1 MSHKCALNEVE
12 DYDERAIEDLM
23 EPKPATWEE
32 AVVNLITLDMLRAN
46 NTHMKIDYTKG
57 LSTYAYPDLQDER
70 TRDNLH
76 PKFIEAITNHIICD
90 NWSPYYEVNQILF
103 KALMGKHKVVLGD
116 MPEVLLRQILGN
128 SLSLDDVKDIF
139 KFVLEQIAKST
150 VPVTM
155 QTATLQYFS
164 HIFLLPK
171 DLYMTA
177 MLRNVMQ
184 ASNACIAYVGTPHYA
199 PIQNYWQ
206 PPPYGVNFSQA
217 TRIPKRIAN
226 ETNEMLIEKQAIL
239 DVLLDTRLWGD
250 KYITNPFPYIERDI
264 TKIPADDLKHFK
276 KHFYINLRKY

>member
-12 DYDERAIEDLM
+12 DYDERAIDDLM

-116 MPEVLLRQILGN
+116 MPEVLLR
-128 SLSLDDVKDIF
+128 
-139 KFVLEQIAKST
+139 
-150 VPVTM
+150 
-155 QTATLQYFS
+155 
-164 HIFLLPK
+164 
-171 DLYMTA
+171 
-177 MLRNVMQ
+177 
-184 ASNACIAYVGTPHYA
+184 
-199 PIQNYWQ
+199 
-206 PPPYGVNFSQA
+206 
-217 TRIPKRIAN
+217 
-226 ETNEMLIEKQAIL
+226 
-239 DVLLDTRLWGD
+239 
-250 KYITNPFPYIERDI
+250 
-264 TKIPADDLKHFK
+264 
-276 KHFYINLRKY
+276 